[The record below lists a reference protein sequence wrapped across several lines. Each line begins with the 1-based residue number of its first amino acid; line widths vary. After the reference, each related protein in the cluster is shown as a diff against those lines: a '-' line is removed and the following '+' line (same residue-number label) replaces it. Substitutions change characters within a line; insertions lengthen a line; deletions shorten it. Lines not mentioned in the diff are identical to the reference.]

1 MTLQT
6 FVRALTLPV
15 LGLAMSGVLAS
26 APAAAETPAAPAA
39 EKARTV
45 NINQAS
51 VKELANLPRVG
62 EKLAERIVAHRTD
75 NGPFKRVEDLM
86 AVKGVGDKMFERLR
100 PYLATNGATL
110 TEGLLGSQDPQ
121 EPSSRRAPHR
131 PLRSAGKWRLPRS
144 AFLAG
149 GASPSPTS
157 YLRSAPAPFSSRR
170 TERTQHGIAPSARL
184 PRDLAFR
191 ASRRCRAHGRLG
203 SRRDPGHPHSR
214 GSSRFRPRPARSLR
228 FS

>member
-15 LGLAMSGVLAS
+15 LGLAISGVLAS

-100 PYLATNGATL
+100 PYLATSGATTL
-110 TEGLLGSQDPQ
+110 TEKV
-121 EPSSRRAPHR
+121 SSAKAKTTKGKSKSPGAATPAAPAA
-131 PLRSAGKWRLPRS
+131 AGK
-144 AFLAG
+144 
-149 GASPSPTS
+149 
-157 YLRSAPAPFSSRR
+157 
-170 TERTQHGIAPSARL
+170 
-184 PRDLAFR
+184 
-191 ASRRCRAHGRLG
+191 
-203 SRRDPGHPHSR
+203 
-214 GSSRFRPRPARSLR
+214 
-228 FS
+228 

>member
-26 APAAAETPAAPAA
+26 APAAAETQAAPAPPA
-39 EKARTV
+39 TEKARTV

-100 PYLATNGATL
+100 PYLATNGATTL
-110 TEGLLGSQDPQ
+110 TEKV
-121 EPSSRRAPHR
+121 SSAKAKTSGKSKSKAPGAAA
-131 PLRSAGKWRLPRS
+131 PAAPAAAGK
-144 AFLAG
+144 
-149 GASPSPTS
+149 
-157 YLRSAPAPFSSRR
+157 
-170 TERTQHGIAPSARL
+170 
-184 PRDLAFR
+184 
-191 ASRRCRAHGRLG
+191 
-203 SRRDPGHPHSR
+203 
-214 GSSRFRPRPARSLR
+214 
-228 FS
+228 

>member
-100 PYLATNGATL
+100 PYLATSGATTL
-110 TEGLLGSQDPQ
+110 TEKV
-121 EPSSRRAPHR
+121 SSAKAKTGKSKSKSPGAATPAAPAA
-131 PLRSAGKWRLPRS
+131 AGK
-144 AFLAG
+144 
-149 GASPSPTS
+149 
-157 YLRSAPAPFSSRR
+157 
-170 TERTQHGIAPSARL
+170 
-184 PRDLAFR
+184 
-191 ASRRCRAHGRLG
+191 
-203 SRRDPGHPHSR
+203 
-214 GSSRFRPRPARSLR
+214 
-228 FS
+228 